1 MSGWTHSASDPEA
14 IFSASVKQLKHLIHL
29 YDATHTSVYHSIYWH
44 VALMTVA
51 NAVVKDPSDP
61 EWNIYLLLC
70 LYHYSRLNICYS
82 VAGTITQG
90 LLAIAVDRGAI
101 KFQQAASYMDMFSLN
116 GQRKIGQKVQS
127 GFVVDLDLALTDKDA
142 AFAETLA
149 DKFDQLTMF
158 SDFTEGVV

>member
-1 MSGWTHSASDPEA
+1 
-14 IFSASVKQLKHLIHL
+14 
-29 YDATHTSVYHSIYWH
+29 
-44 VALMTVA
+44 MTVT
-51 NAVVKDPSDP
+51 NAAVENPSDP